1 MSEVLTLLQV
11 ADTVLAALQRYRI
24 GAETLAAMQAQNAD
38 GRLTKEQI
46 EQLAD
51 KARSSVERLG

>member
-24 GAETLAAMQAQNAD
+24 GAEALAAMQAQNAD

>member
-24 GAETLAAMQAQNAD
+24 GAETLAGMQAQNAD